1 MRLNESL
8 NLVEVFRTPLCRAI
22 AGHLMLLVV
31 YLWSRT
37 DGVPKYLNLLEHE
50 MNRFKDLLLV
60 SLGFTAI
67 VLAFGLNNMSHAVAQ
82 ANQNV
87 KVVNQK
93 ADAIPVVQFS
103 QWEYMTAS
111 CIGAQPSCLSSQLT
125 SAGNN
130 GWELVSVIR
139 GPATDRINY
148 HWDFVLKRPKI

>member
-67 VLAFGLNNMSHAVAQ
+67 VLVPPAIS
-82 ANQNV
+82 V
-87 KVVNQK
+87 KRERLSRPRQTSV
-93 ADAIPVVQFS
+93 PVVVEIDMAACRLFS
-103 QWEYMTAS
+103 H
-111 CIGAQPSCLSSQLT
+111 L
-125 SAGNN
+125 
-130 GWELVSVIR
+130 ELE
-139 GPATDRINY
+139 
-148 HWDFVLKRPKI
+148 